1 MVDHASGDDDQDFPS
16 TLPGTV
22 IAGKYRLDGMIGRG
36 GMGSVW
42 STMHLGLGQRVA
54 VKLIAKRYAGSRE
67 ARQRFDLEAKA
78 AAQLRSRHV
87 VQVFDN
93 GVTEDGTP
101 YIVMELLE
109 GESLDHRI
117 ERGGPLPVA
126 EAVRIISQVGR
137 ALSRAHGLG
146 IVHRDLK
153 PENIFLT
160 RSDDDD
166 GSDIAKVLD
175 FGIAKI
181 KTAETG
187 SSATRTGTV
196 LGTPLFMS
204 PEQAR
209 GLKSV
214 DHRTDIY
221 SLGMVAFT
229 ALTGRNAFAG
239 ESFGDI
245 LVSICTQP
253 IPSLRSFAPK
263 LPPALDAWMQRACA
277 KEPSDRFAS
286 VEPMIDALYA
296 AAGIARPQ
304 RRPGEARGTAPSRDA
319 GAPIERSGSYG
330 NGVPPTHVMTRA
342 SSGGSSDA
350 GGPAGMSEERA
361 GSHPDQRTTAA
372 VSVTGADIP
381 TRSLAGPAVVIG
393 LFALAVG
400 GIGAFAFLRK
410 PADAASA
417 EKGVAGAVLVAP
429 PASGTAPSAA
439 PAAAPSGHA
448 AAPPKSAAA
457 DSAHAGSS
465 PSPPLP
471 KNDAVAKPLPAVP
484 PARAPER
491 AKPTAAL
498 PAAPAPP
505 PAPRPSNPRPKT
517 PDLGF

>member
-1 MVDHASGDDDQDFPS
+1 MVNHGSGDDEQDLPS

-78 AAQLRSRHV
+78 VAQLRSRYV

-93 GVTEDGTP
+93 GETEDGTP

-117 ERGGPLPVA
+117 ERRGPVPLDQA
-126 EAVRIISQVGR
+126 LRIIGQVGR
-137 ALSRAHGLG
+137 ALTRAHGLG

-160 RSDDDD
+160 RSDEDD
-166 GSDIAKVLD
+166 GGEIAKVLD

-181 KTAETG
+181 KTADTG
-187 SSATRTGTV
+187 GSATRTGTV

-214 DHRTDIY
+214 DHRTDLY
-221 SLGMVAFT
+221 SLGMVTFT
-229 ALTGRNAFAG
+229 MLTGRNAFAG

-245 LVSICTQP
+245 LVAICTQP
-253 IPSLRSFAPK
+253 LPSLRTHAGF

-277 KEPSDRFAS
+277 KEPGDRFAS
-286 VEPMIDALYA
+286 IEPMLDALYT
-296 AAGIARPQ
+296 AAGMARPRVQ
-304 RRPGEARGTAPSRDA
+304 GAVA
-319 GAPIERSGSYG
+319 GATNQASQVRAPTDRSGSQA
-330 NGVPPTHVMTRA
+330 GVPATHIMTQA
-342 SSGGSSDA
+342 SGGISDERSSA
-350 GGPAGMSEERA
+350 GLSGQRSPAASD
-361 GSHPDQRTTAA
+361 HQRTTAA
-372 VSVTGADIP
+372 VAVSGADIP
-381 TRSLAGPAVVIG
+381 KRSLAVPVVLIG
-393 LFALAVG
+393 LAALALG
-400 GIGAFAFLRK
+400 GVGAFVVLGNPRE
-410 PADAASA
+410 PAQAAAREGGAPTLVNSVSA
-417 EKGVAGAVLVAP
+417 PTATQSAGTVLP
-429 PASGTAPSAA
+429 PAPKNSADPA
-439 PAAAPSGHA
+439 KANDSSAAAP
-448 AAPPKSAAA
+448 
-457 DSAHAGSS
+457 
-465 PSPPLP
+465 
-471 KNDAVAKPLPAVP
+471 
-484 PARAPER
+484 
-491 AKPTAAL
+491 KPTAVQKPPG
-498 PAAPAPP
+498 PAAVPARPPEPPKPIPVPAPK
-505 PAPRPSNPRPKT
+505 PSNPPRPKT

>member
-1 MVDHASGDDDQDFPS
+1 MVDQGTGDDEQDFPS
-16 TLPGTV
+16 TLPGTI

-78 AAQLRSRHV
+78 VAQLRSRYV
-87 VQVFDN
+87 VQIFDN
-93 GVTEDGTP
+93 GETEDGTP
-101 YIVMELLE
+101 YIVMELLD

-117 ERGGPLPVA
+117 ERRGPVPLDQ
-126 EAVRIISQVGR
+126 AVRILGQIGR
-137 ALSRAHGLG
+137 ALVRAHGLG

-160 RSDDDD
+160 RSDEDE
-166 GSDIAKVLD
+166 GGEVAKVLD

-181 KTAETG
+181 KTSEAG
-187 SSATRTGTV
+187 GSATRTGTV

-229 ALTGRNAFAG
+229 MLTGRNAFSG

-253 IPSLRSFAPK
+253 LPSLRTYAAL
-263 LPPALDAWMQRACA
+263 LPPALDAWMQRTCA
-277 KEPSDRFAS
+277 KEPGDRFPS
-286 VEPMIDALYA
+286 VEPMLEALHA
-296 AAGIARPQ
+296 AAGMPRPRTHGVDASAPAQPSQMRGPHEQSGSSGNVPATHIMTQASGGLSDQ
-304 RRPGEARGTAPSRDA
+304 RSAAGWSAAA
-319 GAPIERSGSYG
+319 GAL
-330 NGVPPTHVMTRA
+330 
-342 SSGGSSDA
+342 
-350 GGPAGMSEERA
+350 
-361 GSHPDQRTTAA
+361 
-372 VSVTGADIP
+372 SVTGDDIP
-381 TRSLAGPAVVIG
+381 KKSMALPAVLIG
-393 LFALAVG
+393 IAALALG
-400 GIGAFAFLRK
+400 GVGAFVVLRDPGGTGQASK
-410 PADAASA
+410 SEGGAPTSVTSAPTTMQSAATVTTPAPKNSAAEGAKTGDPAASTTP
-417 EKGVAGAVLVAP
+417 KTTAVPKAPPPVAP
-429 PASGTAPSAA
+429 PAP
-439 PAAAPSGHA
+439 
-448 AAPPKSAAA
+448 
-457 DSAHAGSS
+457 
-465 PSPPLP
+465 
-471 KNDAVAKPLPAVP
+471 AKPPSV
-484 PARAPER
+484 
-491 AKPTAAL
+491 
-498 PAAPAPP
+498 PAPV

>member
-1 MVDHASGDDDQDFPS
+1 MVDQGTGDDEQDFPS

-78 AAQLRSRHV
+78 AAQLRSRYV

-93 GVTEDGTP
+93 GETEDGTP
-101 YIVMELLE
+101 YIVMELLD

-117 ERGGPLPVA
+117 ERRGPLPVDQ
-126 EAVRIISQVGR
+126 AVRIIAQVGR
-137 ALSRAHGLG
+137 ALTKAHGLG

-160 RSDDDD
+160 RSDEDD
-166 GSDIAKVLD
+166 GGEVAKVLD

-181 KTAETG
+181 KTSDTA

-229 ALTGRNAFAG
+229 MLTGRNAFSG

-245 LVSICTQP
+245 LVAICTQP
-253 IPSLRSFAPK
+253 LPSLRAYAAL
-263 LPPALDAWMQRACA
+263 LPPSLDVWMQRACA
-277 KEPSDRFAS
+277 KEPGDRFPA
-286 VEPMIDALYA
+286 VEPMIEALHA
-296 AAGIARPQ
+296 AAGMARP
-304 RRPGEARGTAPSRDA
+304 RGQGGVDASAPHQPSQVRGPND
-319 GAPIERSGSYG
+319 RSGSYG
-330 NGVPPTHVMTRA
+330 TGVPATHIMTQA
-342 SSGGSSDA
+342 SSPGLPEQGQSA
-350 GGPAGMSEERA
+350 GYSRQITPPTVADSGFIAGAA
-361 GSHPDQRTTAA
+361 GHSTNAA
-372 VSVTGADIP
+372 GALSVTGDDIP
-381 TRSLAGPAVVIG
+381 KKSMAVPAILIGAAALALGGAG
-393 LFALAVG
+393 AFFALRDTG
-400 GIGAFAFLRK
+400 GSAQASKSEGGA
-410 PADAASA
+410 PALVTSVPAPTATQSAAPVVPPAPKNSA
-417 EKGVAGAVLVAP
+417 AEPAKNNDSPPSTTSKAPPPTKAPPPAAP
-429 PASGTAPSAA
+429 PAKPA
-439 PAAAPSGHA
+439 PA
-448 AAPPKSAAA
+448 
-457 DSAHAGSS
+457 
-465 PSPPLP
+465 
-471 KNDAVAKPLPAVP
+471 
-484 PARAPER
+484 
-491 AKPTAAL
+491 
-498 PAAPAPP
+498 

>member
-1 MVDHASGDDDQDFPS
+1 MVDQASGGDDEQDFPS

-78 AAQLRSRHV
+78 VAQLRSRYV

-93 GVTEDGTP
+93 GETEDGTP
-101 YIVMELLE
+101 YIVMELLD

-117 ERGGPLPVA
+117 ERRGPVPLDQT
-126 EAVRIISQVGR
+126 VRFISQVGK
-137 ALSRAHGLG
+137 ALNKAHGLG

-153 PENIFLT
+153 PENVFLA
-160 RSDDDD
+160 RSDEDDA
-166 GSDIAKVLD
+166 GEIAKVLD

-181 KTAETG
+181 KTTDTG
-187 SSATRTGTV
+187 GSATRTGTV

-229 ALTGRNAFAG
+229 MLTGRNAFSG

-245 LVSICTQP
+245 LVAICTTP
-253 IPSLRSFAPK
+253 LPSLRTYAPM
-263 LPPALDAWMQRACA
+263 LPPSVDAWMQRACA
-277 KEPSDRFAS
+277 KEPGDRFTS
-286 VEPMIDALYA
+286 VEQMIDALYA
-296 AAGIARPQ
+296 AAGMTKPRSPNAPTGPVNQPVHAR
-304 RRPGEARGTAPSRDA
+304 APND
-319 GAPIERSGSYG
+319 GSGSHG
-330 NGVPPTHVMTRA
+330 AGVPPTHIMTQA
-342 SSGGSSDA
+342 SSGGISDQHSS
-350 GGPAGMSEERA
+350 GGISGQRQPPNV
-361 GSHPDQRTTAA
+361 PDRRTTGA
-372 VSVTGADIP
+372 VSVTGDELAVTGDDIP
-381 TRSLAGPAVVIG
+381 KRSLALPAIVG
-393 LFALAVG
+393 LAALALG
-400 GIGAFAFLRK
+400 GVGAFVLLGRSAESSQASKGEAGAPPLVMSVAAPTATVSSGSVAPLPK
-410 PADAASA
+410 ASA
-417 EKGVAGAVLVAP
+417 EAPKVNDSPASTASTPSKATAAPKAPPPPAKPAPP
-429 PASGTAPSAA
+429 PAS
-439 PAAAPSGHA
+439 
-448 AAPPKSAAA
+448 
-457 DSAHAGSS
+457 
-465 PSPPLP
+465 
-471 KNDAVAKPLPAVP
+471 
-484 PARAPER
+484 
-491 AKPTAAL
+491 
-498 PAAPAPP
+498 P

>member
-1 MVDHASGDDDQDFPS
+1 MVDHGTGDDEQDFPS

-78 AAQLRSRHV
+78 AAQLRSRYV

-93 GVTEDGTP
+93 GETEDGTP
-101 YIVMELLE
+101 YIVMELLD

-117 ERGGPLPVA
+117 ERRGPVPVDQ
-126 EAVRIISQVGR
+126 AVRILGQVGR
-137 ALSRAHGLG
+137 ALIKAHGLG

-160 RSDDDD
+160 RSDEDD
-166 GSDIAKVLD
+166 GGEIAKVLD

-181 KTAETG
+181 KTSETG
-187 SSATRTGTV
+187 GSATRTGTV

-229 ALTGRNAFAG
+229 MLTGRNAFSG

-245 LVSICTQP
+245 LVAICTQP
-253 IPSLRSFAPK
+253 LPSLRAYAAL
-263 LPPALDAWMQRACA
+263 LPPSLDAWMQRACA
-277 KEPSDRFAS
+277 KEPGDRFSS
-286 VEPMIDALYA
+286 VEPMLEALHV
-296 AAGIARPQ
+296 AAGMARPRTQ
-304 RRPGEARGTAPSRDA
+304 GGDVSGANQPSQMRGPN
-319 GAPIERSGSYG
+319 ERSGSYG
-330 NGVPPTHVMTRA
+330 TGVPATHIMTQA
-342 SSGGSSDA
+342 SQGLS
-350 GGPAGMSEERA
+350 
-361 GSHPDQRTTAA
+361 DQRSSAGLSGQRAIGAAGERSSAGLSDQGTTAA
-372 VSVTGADIP
+372 LSVTGDDIP
-381 TRSLAGPAVVIG
+381 KKSMAVPAVLAGLV
-393 LFALAVG
+393 ALALG
-400 GIGAFAFLRK
+400 GVGAFVVLRDPGGAAQASK
-410 PADAASA
+410 GEGGAPALVTSAPAPTATPSAAVTPPVPKSSA
-417 EKGVAGAVLVAP
+417 AEPPKSSDSPASPTPKAP
-429 PASGTAPSAA
+429 PATK
-439 PAAAPSGHA
+439 
-448 AAPPKSAAA
+448 PP
-457 DSAHAGSS
+457 
-465 PSPPLP
+465 
-471 KNDAVAKPLPAVP
+471 
-484 PARAPER
+484 
-491 AKPTAAL
+491 L
-498 PAAPAPP
+498 PAAPPPAVKPAPL
-505 PAPRPSNPRPKT
+505 PAPRPSNPTRPKT